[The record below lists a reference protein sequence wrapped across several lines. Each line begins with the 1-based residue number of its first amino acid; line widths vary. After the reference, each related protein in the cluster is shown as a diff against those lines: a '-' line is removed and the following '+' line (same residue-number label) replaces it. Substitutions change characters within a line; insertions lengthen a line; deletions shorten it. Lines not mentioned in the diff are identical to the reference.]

1 MRTKAVLTIAKR
13 EYLTR
18 VKSKGFW
25 IATLLLP
32 VAMAAL
38 TVLPSVI
45 AMRAQATLR
54 VAIVDDA
61 PGMGGLAETLRARL
75 AGEEEAAKS
84 PETAPPASLDPSA
97 TPKEKLQQIQRETRK
112 QSASFVPEVVP
123 PREDRVALRK
133 ELDRRVLAGEIDAWV
148 WLSGDGLEK
157 NEVEYHAESVSNF
170 ITQERLAR
178 VVSQTVSEARL
189 AAAGLDAQRV
199 AALTE
204 DVDLKTVRVSETGS
218 REEGGMA
225 GFFLAYFLF
234 FLLYMVTML
243 YGQQV
248 MNGVLEEKSSRI
260 VEVLLATVEP
270 IELLLGKLLGIGAA
284 GLTQLGIWLGTMAAL
299 SAPAVMTALA
309 MAPEMGKLPQV
320 QPVLFLHFL
329 ILFLLGFSLFA
340 SLYAAVGSATNNV
353 QEAQQ
358 LAGFLVIFL
367 IAPIFFLVPIIN
379 DPDSTL
385 AVVLSMIPV
394 FTPLLMMLRIAV
406 KMPPLW
412 QILTS
417 YVLTAAF
424 VAFLVWV
431 CARIYRIGILM
442 YGKKPTFQEL
452 WRWVRYS

>member
-1 MRTKAVLTIAKR
+1 MRTDAVLTIAKR

-32 VAMAAL
+32 LAMAAL
-38 TVLPSVI
+38 TVLPSLI
-45 AMRAQATLR
+45 AMRAKASLR
-54 VAIVDDA
+54 VAIVDEV
-61 PGMGGLAETLRARL
+61 GGLGEKLSERLAGAKADRASTAAAPATPEETLREASK
-75 AGEEEAAKS
+75 EEAG
-84 PETAPPASLDPSA
+84 
-97 TPKEKLQQIQRETRK
+97 RR
-112 QSASFVPEVVP
+112 SASFDVELVKVTD
-123 PREDRVALRK
+123 DRGALRAQ
-133 ELDRRVLAGEIDAWV
+133 LDRRVLGDEIDAWV
-148 WLSGDGLEK
+148 WISPEGLE
-157 NEVEYHAESVSNF
+157 NDRVEYHAESVSNF
-170 ITQERLAR
+170 ITQSRLSEVVSR
-178 VVSQTVSEARL
+178 VVAESRL
-189 AAAGLDAQRV
+189 AAAGMDAAKV
-199 AALTE
+199 AELTGE
-204 DVDLKTVRVSETGS
+204 IDLQTVRVSETGS

-234 FLLYMVTML
+234 FLLYMVVML

-260 VEVLLATVEP
+260 VEVLLATVRP
-270 IELLLGKLLGIGAA
+270 IELLIGKLLGIGAA
-284 GLTQLGIWLGTMAAL
+284 GLTQLGIWLGTMTAL

-309 MAPEMGKLPQV
+309 LAPGGAKLPQV
-320 QPVLFLHFL
+320 SGILVVHFL
-329 ILFLLGFSLFA
+329 ILFLLGFALFA
-340 SLYAAVGSATNNV
+340 TLYAAVGAATNNV

-358 LAGFLVIFL
+358 LAGFMVIFL
-367 IAPIFFLVPIIN
+367 VAPIFFLVPIIN

-385 AVVLSMIPV
+385 SVTLSMIPV

-417 YVLTAAF
+417 YLLTAAF
-424 VAFLVWV
+424 VGFLVWV
-431 CARIYRIGILM
+431 CARIYRVGILM

>member
-1 MRTKAVLTIAKR
+1 MRTDAVLTIAKR

-32 VAMAAL
+32 IAMAAL
-38 TVLPSVI
+38 TILPSMI
-45 AMRAQATLR
+45 AMRAKATLR

-61 PGMGGLAETLRARL
+61 AGMPGLAETLRARL
-75 AGEEEAAKS
+75 AGEEEA
-84 PETAPPASLDPSA
+84 PEPAAEPDVPAPSA
-97 TPKEKLQQIQRETRK
+97 SPKERIEELRRETRR
-112 QSASFVPEVVP
+112 QGSSFVPEVVTP
-123 PREDRVALRK
+123 KEDRGELRK

-148 WLSGDGLEK
+148 WLSGDGLAA

-170 ITQERLAR
+170 ITQERLANEVSR
-178 VVSQTVSEARL
+178 VVGEARL
-189 AAAGLDAQRV
+189 AAAGMDAGRV
-199 AALTE
+199 ADLTH

-270 IELLLGKLLGIGAA
+270 IELLLGKLVGIGAA
-284 GLTQLGIWLGTMAAL
+284 GLTQLGIWVGTMAAL
-299 SAPAVMTALA
+299 SAPAMLTAFAL
-309 MAPEMGKLPQV
+309 APEMGKLPQV
-320 QPVLFLHFL
+320 SGVLFLHFL

-385 AVVLSMIPV
+385 AVVLSMIPF

-417 YVLTAAF
+417 YILTAAF

-431 CARIYRIGILM
+431 CARIYRVGILM

>member
-1 MRTKAVLTIAKR
+1 MRTNAVLTIAKR

-32 VAMAAL
+32 LAMAAL
-38 TVLPSVI
+38 TILPSLI
-45 AMRAQATLR
+45 AMRAKATHRL
-54 VAIVDDA
+54 AIVDEV
-61 PGMGGLAETLRARL
+61 GGLGEPIAKGLAKAESEATGEV
-75 AGEEEAAKS
+75 AGVKRDRE
-84 PETAPPASLDPSA
+84 PETASVQVELVPFEGD
-97 TPKEKLQQIQRETRK
+97 RE
-112 QSASFVPEVVP
+112 
-123 PREDRVALRK
+123 ALRAQ
-133 ELDRRVLAGEIDAWV
+133 LDRRVLAGEVDAWL
-148 WLSGDGLEK
+148 WISAEGLAA
-157 NEVEYHAESVSNF
+157 NEIEYHAESVSNF
-170 ITQERLAR
+170 MTQGRISNVLTRVVGEVRLAG
-178 VVSQTVSEARL
+178 
-189 AAAGLDAQRV
+189 AGIDSARV
-199 AALTE
+199 AELTH
-204 DVDLKTVRVSETGS
+204 DVDLKTLRISATGS

-234 FLLYMVTML
+234 FLLYMVVLL

-260 VEVLLATVEP
+260 VEVLLASVRP
-270 IELLLGKLLGIGAA
+270 IELMVGKLAGIGAA
-284 GLTQLGIWLGTMAAL
+284 GLTQLAIWLGTMTAL

-309 MAPEMGKLPQV
+309 IAPAAKIPQV
-320 QPVLFLHFL
+320 GPALVVHFL
-329 ILFLLGFSLFA
+329 ALFLLGFALFA
-340 SLYAAVGSATNNV
+340 ALYAAVGAATNNV

-367 IAPIFFLVPIIN
+367 IAPIFFMMPIIN

-385 AVVLSMIPV
+385 AVVLSMIPM

-406 KMPPLW
+406 KTPPLW

-417 YVLTAAF
+417 YVLTTAF
-424 VAFLVWV
+424 VCFLVWL
-431 CARIYRIGILM
+431 CARIYRVGILM

>member
-1 MRTKAVLTIAKR
+1 MRIDAVSTVAKR

-32 VAMAAL
+32 IAMAAL
-38 TVLPSVI
+38 TILPSMI
-45 AMRAQATLR
+45 AMKAKASHRLAL
-54 VAIVDDA
+54 VDEV
-61 PGMGGLAETLRARL
+61 GGLGERIAAELERSKKDSPAEGV
-75 AGEEEAAKS
+75 AEAAS
-84 PETAPPASLDPSA
+84 RNVERADVTVELVPLAADRTAMR
-97 TPKEKLQQIQRETRK
+97 T
-112 QSASFVPEVVP
+112 
-123 PREDRVALRK
+123 
-133 ELDRRVLAGEIDAWV
+133 ELDRRVLAGEIDS
-148 WLSGDGLEK
+148 WLWISDQGLAA

-170 ITQERLAR
+170 ITQGLLERVVSRVVAEVRLAR
-178 VVSQTVSEARL
+178 AGIDAR
-189 AAAGLDAQRV
+189 QV
-199 AALTE
+199 AELTH
-204 DVDLKTVRVSETGS
+204 DVDLQTVRVSAEGS

-234 FLLYMVTML
+234 FLLYMVVML

-260 VEVLLATVEP
+260 VEVLLASVRP
-270 IELLLGKLLGIGAA
+270 LELMVGKLVGIGAA
-284 GLTQLGIWLGTMAAL
+284 GLTQLVIWLVTMVTL
-299 SAPAVMTALA
+299 SAPAVLTALA
-309 MAPEMGKLPQV
+309 IAPAGAQLPRV
-320 QPVLFLHFL
+320 SGMLMLHFL
-329 ILFLLGFSLFA
+329 ILFLLGFGIFA
-340 SLYAAVGSATNNV
+340 TLYAAVGAATNNV

-358 LAGFLVIFL
+358 YVGFLVIFL
-367 IAPIFFLVPIIN
+367 IIPMFLVIPIIN

-385 AVVLSMIPV
+385 AVVLSMTPV

-417 YVLTAAF
+417 YVLTAAT

-431 CARIYRIGILM
+431 CSRIYRIGILM

-452 WRWVRYS
+452 WRWIRYA